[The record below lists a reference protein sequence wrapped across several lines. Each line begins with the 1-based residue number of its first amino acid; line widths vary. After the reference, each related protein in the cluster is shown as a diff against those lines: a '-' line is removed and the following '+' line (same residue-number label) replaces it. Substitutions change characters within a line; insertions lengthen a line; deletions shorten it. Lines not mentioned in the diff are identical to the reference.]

1 MRAST
6 VKIIILIS
14 SLALVGLVFTQ
25 TLWMREELEI
35 ARKQFD
41 HRADRALMGIV
52 DELRDHVYN
61 SSRFFPKTYACPY
74 LGESKKVLEVIDTVL
89 LQTLVNKYV
98 AYHHLDD
105 DYFYAIV
112 KTNNDSIIYK
122 SAGFPSV
129 NVPANPYKA
138 YLSNIWKDVHYHI
151 ALYFPHKNRVIV
163 LKQVLW
169 LGLTLL
175 FLVMIIFGVAAII
188 ITYLRQKKLSEMKN
202 DFVNNITH
210 EFKTPV
216 STIALAAEVLYK
228 NEAKSGPEKIRNYA
242 RIILDENERMRLQ
255 IERVL
260 EIAQQDHQKIK
271 LEPVLLDVH
280 ELLQNVSSDLCF
292 RTNEKEINIHFQL
305 NAVNHVIK
313 ADFIYIKGIIC
324 NLVENAIK
332 YSSENPELTIITED
346 YHEGVLMSFIDNGI
360 GMNKESMKMI
370 FEKFYRVPTG
380 NIHNVKGFGL
390 GLYLA
395 KTMTEAHGGQI
406 KVSSEL
412 NKGSRFDVYLPSH
425 INNKN
430 H

>member
-1 MRAST
+1 MRTST
-6 VKIIILIS
+6 VKIIIFIS

-25 TLWMREELEI
+25 TFWMREEIEI

-52 DELRDHVYN
+52 DELSDHVYN
-61 SSRFFPKTYACPY
+61 SSRFFPKAYACAY
-74 LGESKKVLEVIDTVL
+74 LGDSKEVLEALDTML
-89 LQTLVNKYV
+89 LQTLVDKYV

-112 KTNNDSIIYK
+112 KTTNDSMIYK
-122 SAGFPSV
+122 SAGFPAF
-129 NVPANPYKA
+129 NAPADPYKA
-138 YLSNIWKDVHYHI
+138 YLTNIWKDVHYHI

-169 LGLTLL
+169 LGITLL
-175 FLVMIIFGVAAII
+175 FLVIIIFGVAAII

-216 STIALAAEVLYK
+216 STIALAAEVLHR
-228 NEAKSGPEKIRNYA
+228 NEAKNNPEKIRNYA
-242 RIILDENERMRLQ
+242 RIILDENERMKQQ

-260 EIAQQDHQKIK
+260 EIAQQDHRKIK
-271 LEPVLLDVH
+271 LEPVQLDVH
-280 ELLQNVSSDLCF
+280 ELLQSIASDLCF
-292 RTNEKEINIHFQL
+292 RKSEKEININFQL

-313 ADFIYIKGIIC
+313 ADLIYIKGIIC
-324 NLVENAIK
+324 NIVENAIK
-332 YSSENPELTIITED
+332 YSSENPELTITTED
-346 YHEGVLMSFIDNGI
+346 FREGILMSFADNGI
-360 GMNKESMKMI
+360 GMSRESLKMI

-380 NIHNVKGFGL
+380 NVHNVKGFGL

-395 KTMTEAHGGQI
+395 KTMTQAHGGHI
-406 KVSSEL
+406 KVSSEI

-430 H
+430 Y

>member
-6 VKIIILIS
+6 VKIIIFIS

-25 TLWMREELEI
+25 TFWMREELEI

-52 DELRDHVYN
+52 DELRDQVYN
-61 SSRFFPKTYACPY
+61 SSRFFPKAHACPY
-74 LGESKKVLEVIDTVL
+74 LGESKEVLEVLDTVL
-89 LQTLVNKYV
+89 LQTLVDKYV

-112 KTNNDSIIYK
+112 KTTNDSMIYK
-122 SAGFPSV
+122 STRFPAF
-129 NVPANPYKA
+129 NAPADPYKA
-138 YLSNIWKDVHYHI
+138 YLTNIWKDVHYHI

-169 LGLTLL
+169 LGITLL
-175 FLVMIIFGVAAII
+175 FLVIIIFGVATII

-216 STIALAAEVLYK
+216 ATIALAAEVLHRDDAIT
-228 NEAKSGPEKIRNYA
+228 NPDKIRNYA
-242 RIILDENERMRLQ
+242 RIILDENERMKQQ

-260 EIAQQDHQKIK
+260 EIAQQDHRKIK
-271 LEPVLLDVH
+271 LEPVSLDIH
-280 ELLQNVSSDLCF
+280 ELLQTIASDLCF
-292 RTNEKEINIHFQL
+292 RKSEKEIAIRFQL
-305 NAVNHVIK
+305 NAKNNVIK
-313 ADFIYIKGIIC
+313 ADFMYIKGIIC
-324 NLVENAIK
+324 NIVENAMK
-332 YSSENPELTIITED
+332 YASANPQLTIITED
-346 YHEGVLMSFIDNGI
+346 SREGILMSFVDNGI
-360 GMNKESMKMI
+360 GMSKESIKLI

-380 NIHNVKGFGL
+380 NVHNVKGFGL

-395 KTMTEAHGGQI
+395 KTMIEAHGGNI

-412 NKGSRFDVYLPSH
+412 NKGSRFDVYLPAH
-425 INNKN
+425 VDNTNL
-430 H
+430 

>member
-1 MRAST
+1 MRTST
-6 VKIIILIS
+6 VKIIIFIS

-25 TLWMREELEI
+25 TFWMREELEI

-52 DELRDHVYN
+52 DELRDQVYN
-61 SSRFFPKTYACPY
+61 SSRFFPEAYACQY
-74 LGESKKVLEVIDTVL
+74 LGESKEVLEVLDTVL

-112 KTNNDSIIYK
+112 KTTNDSMIYK
-122 SAGFPSV
+122 SAGFPAL
-129 NVPANPYKA
+129 NAPADPYKA
-138 YLSNIWKDVHYHI
+138 YLTNIWKDVHYHI

-169 LGLTLL
+169 LGITLL
-175 FLVMIIFGVAAII
+175 FLVIIIFGVAAIM

-216 STIALAAEVLYK
+216 STIALAAEVLHRDDAMT
-228 NEAKSGPEKIRNYA
+228 NPDKIRNYA
-242 RIILDENERMRLQ
+242 RIILDENERMKQQ

-260 EIAQQDHQKIK
+260 EIAQQDHRKIK
-271 LEPVLLDVH
+271 LEPILLDIH
-280 ELLQNVSSDLCF
+280 ELLQTISSDLCF
-292 RTNEKEINIHFQL
+292 RKSEKEINIHFQL
-305 NAVNHVIK
+305 NADNHVIK
-313 ADFIYIKGIIC
+313 ADYMYIKGIIC
-324 NLVENAIK
+324 NIVENAIK
-332 YSSENPELTIITED
+332 YATENPELTIITENFR
-346 YHEGVLMSFIDNGI
+346 EGILMSFVDNGM
-360 GMNKESMKMI
+360 GMSKESIKLI

-380 NIHNVKGFGL
+380 NVHNVKGFGL

-395 KTMTEAHGGQI
+395 KTMTEAHGGHI

-412 NKGSRFDVYLPSH
+412 NKGSRFDVYLPAH
-425 INNKN
+425 IDNKN